1 MCHLLLESLLLTLS
15 QPYAVLASNSEINIT
30 GLAKSSLDRETKP
43 GNNGIVY
50 KKEEGAKK

>member
-1 MCHLLLESLLLTLS
+1 MKWGC
-15 QPYAVLASNSEINIT
+15 AT